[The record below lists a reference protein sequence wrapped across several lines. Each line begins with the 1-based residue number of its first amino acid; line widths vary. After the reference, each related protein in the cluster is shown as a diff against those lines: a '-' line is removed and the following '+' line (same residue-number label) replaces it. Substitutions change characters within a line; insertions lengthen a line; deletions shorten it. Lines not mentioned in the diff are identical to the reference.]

1 MPRSKISDKF
11 PLPLLQAINDWQ
23 RGHSSVSQ
31 RKRRAGTLK
40 TEAARLDKHYRQ
52 CGLVCFRQISLRKG
66 ASSLWELMAVRQLP
80 ESISAWTV
88 DLDFA
93 MKFKGGVPPEE
104 WQGMIFCTMPKPHQV
119 VVNLSTLYG
128 DRDFERTVKL
138 FKPKITGFYDGIGKY
153 GKSQSEVVLEID
165 VLSPDDVYTMG
176 GYSSD
181 KATLT

>member
-1 MPRSKISDKF
+1 M
-11 PLPLLQAINDWQ
+11 
-23 RGHSSVSQ
+23 
-31 RKRRAGTLK
+31 
-40 TEAARLDKHYRQ
+40 
-52 CGLVCFRQISLRKG
+52 
-66 ASSLWELMAVRQLP
+66 WELMAVRQLP

-181 KATLT
+181 KATLTQLILGHAPTPAEQAWVDEHIVRSKVQPGGPWWLSHDGWRTVSKRVKLEIEEIKARHSSDTCGPV